1 LASNESFPG
10 VQVAMLRVQ
19 DYLSREDNV
28 VCKAFSYQWAML
40 RLSNGFPVVGS
51 RTAVPCQMRHLERA
65 GKACKL

>member
-1 LASNESFPG
+1 
-10 VQVAMLRVQ
+10 MLRVQ